1 MTADRIEARLAELG
15 LELPAAASVN
25 LELSYR
31 RLVEHNGLA
40 YLSGHLP
47 LDGTDLLHPGAV
59 GSDVTVEEAVVAAR
73 ATALSML
80 RTIKDELGSLDR
92 VERWLRVT
100 AFVHCADG
108 FGGREPQVANGFTD
122 LVRDLWGADA
132 LGSRSAVGVT
142 DLPLDTCF
150 EADAIVALRPRG

>member
-1 MTADRIEARLAELG
+1 MTADPIEARLAELG
-15 LELPAAASVN
+15 LELPAAAITGQQ
-25 LELSYR
+25 LSYR
-31 RLVEHNGLA
+31 RLVLHGDVA

-47 LDGTDLLHPGAV
+47 FAGTELLHPGAV
-59 GSDVTVEEAVVAAR
+59 GTDVSVEEAVEAAR

-80 RTIKDELGSLDR
+80 RTLKDELGSLDR

-108 FGGREPQVANGFTD
+108 FGLEPHVANGFTD
-122 LVRDLWGADA
+122 LVRHLWGAEA
-132 LGSRSAVGVT
+132 LGTRSAVGVA

-150 EADAIVALRPRG
+150 EADAILLLRPAG